1 MNKDNSKKPE
11 IISDGFGN
19 EWMKCKIGEDC
30 GLHVVRPGKSQC
42 WCDCATTFLYED
54 SFETK
59 DAARNS
65 GWLGEGWYFWG
76 EDSVSCYGPYKT
88 QLEAKK
94 DYLKYLNSLRNEHFD
109 H

>member
-19 EWMKCKIGEDC
+19 EWMKCKMGDDC
-30 GLHVVRPGKSQC
+30 GLHIVRPGKSQC
-42 WCDCATTFLYED
+42 WCDSATTFLYED

-76 EDSVSCYGPYKT
+76 EDSVSCYGPYKN